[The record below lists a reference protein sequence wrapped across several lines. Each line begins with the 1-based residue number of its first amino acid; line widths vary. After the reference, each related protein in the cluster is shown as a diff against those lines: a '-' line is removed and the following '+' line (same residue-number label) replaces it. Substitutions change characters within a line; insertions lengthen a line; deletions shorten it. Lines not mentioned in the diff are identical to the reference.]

1 MCLGEVQSQCGCWEC
16 SRGRDIGEGTADR
29 LFLRAST
36 YVTINR
42 DRSVIT
48 VKGSVYK
55 HHACERKFC
64 TCFRVL
70 NEEKM
75 CLLLVSLCGVRF
87 HTADTL

>member
-1 MCLGEVQSQCGCWEC
+1 MKSSLS
-16 SRGRDIGEGTADR
+16 ADAGSVT
-29 LFLRAST
+29 LEEEQLIRA
-36 YVTINR
+36 R
-42 DRSVIT
+42 DRSVIIYVVNT
-48 VKGSVYK
+48 VRGSVYK

-70 NEEKM
+70 NEEMM